1 MFSTYYITFIYS
13 AGASIKSISE
23 NKTFDDNDEVV
34 LTCSAIG
41 NELPILKWSYDDR
54 ILISSSKLNLSNEL
68 SDLFSSENDIWIEE
82 TFDGDQD
89 GINGVIRY
97 KQPHNIQIQLHL
109 NQWPIGVHRFLCS
122 ASNTYGKDER
132 STFIEHI
139 LKPTFSNEDDTLI
152 DASDGLPVKL
162 NCGDVNGYPV
172 PEITWQKVCKS

>member
-1 MFSTYYITFIYS
+1 MFSTYITFIYS
-13 AGASIKSISE
+13 AAASIKSISKNE
-23 NKTFDDNDEVV
+23 TFADNDEVI
-34 LTCSAIG
+34 LTCNAIG

-68 SDLFSSENDIWIEE
+68 SDLFSLENDIWIEE
-82 TFDGDQD
+82 SFDGDLD

-97 KQPHNIQIQLHL
+97 KQPYNIEIQLHL
-109 NQWPIGVHRFLCS
+109 NKWPTGVYRFLCS
-122 ASNTYGKDER
+122 ASNTYGEDER

-139 LKPTFSNEDDTLI
+139 LKPMFPIEDDILI

-162 NCGDVNGYPV
+162 DCGDVNGYPV